1 MGYAM
6 DEIYETIS
14 EQISEELYKKYP
26 DITENELERR
36 VEEIMT
42 APDFC
47 IWNYLNDVADCYR

>member
-1 MGYAM
+1 M